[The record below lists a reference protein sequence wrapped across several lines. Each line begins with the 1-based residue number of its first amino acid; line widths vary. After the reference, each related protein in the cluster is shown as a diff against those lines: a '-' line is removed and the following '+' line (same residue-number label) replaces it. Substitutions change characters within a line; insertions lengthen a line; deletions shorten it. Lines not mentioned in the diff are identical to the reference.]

1 LIAAHGVLYIAVT
14 VQARVRA
21 AVLVVFAVATA
32 AAAGFAAFWVNER
45 ERAADAAAR
54 SPRPAASASSELD
67 AGPGYATAEAVSVHF
82 DNPHAPSLPAEM
94 AALGAARFHNQAG
107 HPELALQQL
116 ERVGSRFPQGALRS
130 ERMAELA
137 IAQCALGKRAEA
149 GQTLADLARL
159 AAPAELVSRART
171 ACEHAKATATP

>member
-1 LIAAHGVLYIAVT
+1 MLYIGLT

-21 AVLVVFAVATA
+21 VVLVLLAVAA
-32 AAAGFAAFWVNER
+32 AVAAGLAALRVNQR
-45 ERAADAAAR
+45 EQAADAAAR
-54 SPRPAASASSELD
+54 SPGPAAPASSEPN

-82 DNPHAPSLPAEM
+82 DDPHAPSLPAEM
-94 AALGAARFHNQAG
+94 AALGAARSHNQAG
-107 HPELALQQL
+107 QPELALQQL
-116 ERVGSRFPQGALRS
+116 ERVGRRFPGGALRS

-149 GQTLADLARL
+149 GQTLADLTRL
-159 AAPAELVSRART
+159 AAPAELVSRAKT